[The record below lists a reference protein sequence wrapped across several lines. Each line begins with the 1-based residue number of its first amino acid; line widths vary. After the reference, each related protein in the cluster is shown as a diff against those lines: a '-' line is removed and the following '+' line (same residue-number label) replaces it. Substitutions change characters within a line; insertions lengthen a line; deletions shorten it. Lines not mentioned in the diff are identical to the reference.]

1 MEVNC
6 DGKGVCREVRKCI
19 ISCANAM
26 AQGAPSL
33 KNSLSPIGS
42 CAAAT
47 WSACDYTC
55 TQTKINSVLMSDG
68 NCHDEESLEV
78 NRPCHVQACGRSDP
92 CRVRFYLASIF
103 SLLG

>member
-19 ISCANAM
+19 ISCANAI
-26 AQGAPSL
+26 AHGAASL
-33 KNSLSPIGS
+33 TKSAALSPIGS

-68 NCHDEESLEV
+68 KCHEEGSLEV
-78 NRPCHVQACGRSDP
+78 TRPCHVQACGRSDP
-92 CRVRFYLASIF
+92 CRVR
-103 SLLG
+103 